1 MIGIGVVVSLLL
13 GAAIGFLVARM
24 RRARELAEAA
34 NRTSELTARLDERSG
49 RLSQLEVELAQ
60 ARQVAESWQAEI
72 RQLTQARARLET
84 ELANERRATAEK
96 LAILQE
102 AETKLRE
109 AFQALS
115 AEALRHNSQSFLELA
130 KASLGEFQKS
140 ATSDLESRQQTI
152 AEMVKPIR
160 ESLQQVDAKLQAV
173 EKERVGAYAELREQV
188 KSLAETQVQLQ
199 AETGN
204 LVKALRTPSVR
215 GRWGEIQL
223 RRVVE
228 MAGMLAYCDFDEQET
243 VATEDGRLRPD
254 LIVRLPGG
262 RNIVVDAKAPLVA
275 YLEALEA
282 DSDTVRETRLRDHAR
297 QVRDHM
303 GRLSAKQY
311 WSQFHPT
318 PEFVVMFLP
327 GETFFSAALQH
338 DPALIEYGV
347 DQRVIP
353 ASPTTLIALLRAVAY
368 GWRQEQL
375 AENAHRISEL
385 GKALYERL
393 RVLAGHFDDLRRG
406 LDAAVRSYNNA
417 VGSLETRVLVGARRF
432 KDLGV
437 GAQDDIPALDVI
449 DRTTRQLQADQL
461 PLLPDGENSDAV
473 TNTEEPRKRAG

>member
-1 MIGIGVVVSLLL
+1 MVGIAVVAGLLL
-13 GAAIGFLVARM
+13 GAAIGFLLAWM
-24 RRARELAEAA
+24 RRAHELAEAA
-34 NRTSELTARLDERSG
+34 NRSSELTARLDERSQ
-49 RLSQLEVELAQ
+49 RLSQLEADLAQ
-60 ARQVAESWQAEI
+60 ARQVAESWQAEVT
-72 RQLTQARARLET
+72 QLTQAQARLET

-96 LAILQE
+96 LAVLQE

-173 EKERVGAYAELREQV
+173 EKERVGAYAALHEQV

-199 AETGN
+199 TETGN

-262 RNIVVDAKAPLVA
+262 KNIVVDAKAPLVA

-282 DSDTVRETRLRDHAR
+282 DCDTVRETRLRDHAR
-297 QVRDHM
+297 QVREHM
-303 GRLSAKQY
+303 AKLSGKQY

-318 PEFVVMFLP
+318 PDFVVMFLP

-368 GWRQEQL
+368 SWRQEQL
-375 AENAHRISEL
+375 AENAHHISEL

-406 LDAAVRSYNNA
+406 LDAAVKSYNSA
-417 VGSLETRVLVGARRF
+417 VGSLETRVLVSARRF
-432 KDLGV
+432 RELGV
-437 GAQDDIPALDVI
+437 GAQEDIPALDVI

-461 PLLPDGENSDAV
+461 PLLPDGEGSEAV
-473 TNTEEPRKRAG
+473 TDTEEPRKRA